1 MLTKINIFI
10 KDIKEKG
17 IYRSITHRV
26 YKHKSL
32 LILVPIINALKPEF
46 VIINGLKLYIDKN
59 DTVVSE
65 SLIYNKTWSKHE
77 TKLVSKYLKKG
88 DVFVDVGAHI
98 GYFTLLASKIVGP
111 VGRVYAF
118 EPNTNNFKLL
128 QKNVKRNK
136 LNNVICINKE
146 MVCYGE
152 PSTVLDPS
160 ALAKLYGGEASF
172 YKHEHEHNN

>member
-136 LNNVICINKE
+136 LNNVICINKAIA
-146 MVCYGE
+146 
-152 PSTVLDPS
+152 D
-160 ALAKLYGGEASF
+160 KNKNLY
-172 YKHEHEHNN
+172 